1 MEGYGLEPK
10 YDFLNSWLMLFIE
23 VDNLHEEI
31 INTYMVVSDVA
42 CRYEKLNAYYWL
54 MGLADVDS
62 PHEEIDKLM
71 IVVGFALLRR
81 YIDRYIDL
89 Q

>member
-1 MEGYGLEPK
+1 
-10 YDFLNSWLMLFIE
+10 
-23 VDNLHEEI
+23 
-31 INTYMVVSDVA
+31 VSDVA
-42 CRYEKLNAYYWL
+42 CGYEKLNAYYWL
-54 MGLADVDS
+54 MRLVDVDS
-62 PHEEIDKLM
+62 PYEEIDKLM